1 MAAPYSQ
8 LRIFH
13 RIFVRKI
20 FRNSIDG
27 QWWTIHVPS
36 MAIDGI
42 CNDHLQI
49 ESIGGQA
56 WTIHGHGWNAME
68 SQYGLQLCER
78 SEATE
83 PYNKY
88 EPLQKFHAYVTARGV
103 KIYIVLQYIAIKY
116 N

>member
-1 MAAPYSQ
+1 MSTRTETPWHSIHGHLLTQ
-8 LRIFH
+8 HFELSHFE
-13 RIFVRKI
+13 RIFVRKV

-49 ESIGGQA
+49 GSIGGQA

-68 SQYGLQLCER
+68 SQYGYKQESINMLDER
-78 SEATE
+78 M
-83 PYNKY
+83 
-88 EPLQKFHAYVTARGV
+88 GV
-103 KIYIVLQYIAIKY
+103 
-116 N
+116 

>member
-1 MAAPYSQ
+1 MTQWLANSNFAFTNEHFELSH
-8 LRIFH
+8 FE

-49 ESIGGQA
+49 GSIGGQA

-68 SQYGLQLCER
+68 SQYGFCIYLLLIRIHMPLTMMLCYHNHEN
-78 SEATE
+78 EHVLVE
-83 PYNKY
+83 P
-88 EPLQKFHAYVTARGV
+88 P
-103 KIYIVLQYIAIKY
+103 
-116 N
+116 